1 MRYFRV
7 YIGYGKNDYVVV
19 DEDEIETA
27 LYCFLTDNK
36 GVFKN
41 APIRGKDII
50 TFKPHY
56 HAHTH
61 WNADYEPTHADDF
74 AQIARDCPTYDGIIE
89 YYTDRVK
96 YLMQRNQTSL
106 LGTHAELPIKE
117 PKALPARNN
126 GMQKI

>member
-1 MRYFRV
+1 M

-19 DEDEIETA
+19 DEDEIEMA
-27 LYCFLTDNK
+27 LYCYLTDNK

-56 HAHTH
+56 HAHTG
-61 WNADYEPTHADDF
+61 WNLDFEPTHADDF
-74 AQIARDCPTYDGIIE
+74 AQIARDCPNYDGMIE

-96 YLMQRNQTSL
+96 FLMNTKQFDL
-106 LGTHAELPIKE
+106 LGTGAELPIDAPKPKE
-117 PKALPARNN
+117 LRNYN
-126 GMQKI
+126 SMQKI